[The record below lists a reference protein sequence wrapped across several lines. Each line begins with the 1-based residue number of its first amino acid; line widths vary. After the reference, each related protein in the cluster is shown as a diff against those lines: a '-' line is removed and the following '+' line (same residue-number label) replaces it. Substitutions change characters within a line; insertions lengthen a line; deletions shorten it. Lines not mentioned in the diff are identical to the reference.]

1 MWGGGVLPKEEQ
13 KRGKSMGKERDTG
26 ASRVRGGEEEG
37 PLSRQAFQSCLAM
50 SPCHR
55 HGNTELAD
63 SFGTNRQL
71 SRQ

>member
-1 MWGGGVLPKEEQ
+1 
-13 KRGKSMGKERDTG
+13 MGKERDTG